1 MKEYGNTKLFMLK
14 KHFNKFVR
22 SDEENLFVKYSP
34 RGKKMSL
41 SNKNTTYEYDA
52 KIGMINMKKNF
63 LLYLCLLFC
72 ISCLFSSEYIPIEI
86 NPSTGIQEK
95 NITQKTFFD
104 TKYMCLINSGYY
116 ASAEKIIDNSIEY
129 IVVYN
134 DDKEIY
140 RKTEDINFF
149 TKEQLSI
156 SDSILTFFATYGTNI
171 KVEPGVCFFLE
182 LNDGWNACLSTD
194 GIIDLYKPI
203 LFFYKVDKSY
213 SRAESL
219 TDWYNYYYN

>member
-1 MKEYGNTKLFMLK
+1 MQLFFLK
-14 KHFNKFVR
+14 N
-22 SDEENLFVKYSP
+22 SNN
-34 RGKKMSL
+34 SL
-41 SNKNTTYEYDA
+41 HNS
-52 KIGMINMKKNF
+52 
-63 LLYLCLLFC
+63 LYLSIIIWRLATPYKESSLTFWLYKTLF
-72 ISCLFSSEYIPIEI
+72 I
-86 NPSTGIQEK
+86 
-95 NITQKTFFD
+95 
-104 TKYMCLINSGYY
+104 
-116 ASAEKIIDNSIEY
+116 
-129 IVVYN
+129 
-134 DDKEIY
+134 
-140 RKTEDINFF
+140 DINFF

-219 TDWYNYYYN
+219 TDWNSFYYNK